1 MQTYEYKVVPA
12 PVRGEK
18 VKGIKGTD
26 ARFAYKLTELM
37 NALARDGWEYQ
48 RADSLPCEERTGLT
62 RSLTVTQLNLLV
74 FRRRIAT
81 PEPVAEPSL
90 QRAPEQHPPSVTPL
104 YPAPADPGQR
114 PAAVAQTGPVHTL
127 EPDGPRRLSPLTA
140 ADPGPRLTR
149 RSAGDGED
157 PNPAR

>member
-26 ARFAYKLTELM
+26 ARFAHKLTELM
-37 NALARDGWEYQ
+37 NALAREGWEYQ

-81 PEPVAEPSL
+81 PEPVAEPPR

-104 YPAPADPGQR
+104 YPAPAEPGQR
-114 PAAVAQTGPVHTL
+114 PAALAQPAPAPET
-127 EPDGPRRLSPLTA
+127 DGPRRLSPLAA